1 MRILKICL
9 PMILFCLLIG
19 CGKTTKSEQSAAASS
34 GIASSAT
41 SSKMQ
46 NTQDVNIQEIK
57 EFILNTEKLIDL
69 SAKKERLCWILPG
82 YEVFE
87 LTAYDSY
94 YDLVEQL
101 KPYFSK
107 PALFYFIQLNSIY
120 CIDGKAAICYA
131 QEIYWFRH
139 KVDPERG
146 FSISG
151 VNGKE
156 IVVNVPF
163 KSAGVGDDP
172 VELTHGTYTLEK
184 QDNGSYKITDMEEEF
199 NLQILPKDQ
208 KPTFDHMN
216 PDGIAH
222 AFAEIITY
230 E

>member
-1 MRILKICL
+1 M
-9 PMILFCLLIG
+9 
-19 CGKTTKSEQSAAASS
+19 
-34 GIASSAT
+34 
-41 SSKMQ
+41 
-46 NTQDVNIQEIK
+46 
-57 EFILNTEKLIDL
+57 
-69 SAKKERLCWILPG
+69 
-82 YEVFE
+82 
-87 LTAYDSY
+87 
-94 YDLVEQL
+94 
-101 KPYFSK
+101 
-107 PALFYFIQLNSIY
+107 
-120 CIDGKAAICYA
+120 
-131 QEIYWFRH
+131 
-139 KVDPERG
+139 DPERG

-222 AFAEIITY
+222 ALQK
-230 E
+230 